1 MLQLL
6 QLLQQLLGSNT
17 AQLGVRSATS
27 SHLSSPPHSSHPQVA
42 DHGLLTVL
50 GSDTA
55 QLGVSAVK
63 KAAGGALFVH
73 SAEVMSGTIKKG
85 AQVQGLLGN
94 AVWCIDSA
102 VQQDVGCVING
113 G

>member
-1 MLQLL
+1 MCSSPHSSHHQFADHGLL
-6 QLLQQLLGSNT
+6 RVLGSDT
-17 AQLGVRSATS
+17 AQLGVRTATS

-73 SAEVMSGTIKKG
+73 SAEVMSGAIKKG
-85 AQVQGLLGN
+85 AQVRGL
-94 AVWCIDSA
+94 
-102 VQQDVGCVING
+102 VGEG
-113 G
+113 ERSGQRGAA